1 MVKLTSTI
9 NQTYGKR
16 NTYKGLK
23 FGIEIEM
30 EGRNLPEK
38 DTTCNQT
45 EGVWSYHQDGSLRGE
60 SAEYVFTTPLNRDK
74 AHKAVD
80 DLFKLFDSH
89 RSRLEPSYRTSTH
102 VHVNVSDLTWI
113 KVCNLITLWCIV
125 ETLAISWCAP
135 RRSGNLFCIP
145 FSASSDS
152 LTALSY
158 GLENYNQHPDLN
170 EQRLKYAALNIYTLR
185 KFGTLE
191 FRALEGLSSPDKLYV
206 WLDFIENL
214 YNRALEYDN
223 PQSIMREFSANWN
236 ENFAK
241 SLLGSLWE
249 PLSKNKTLN
258 EIMSSMQEGVWVA
271 QDLAYNLD
279 WSVQEKQEEEPVSV
293 LKKTKTINW
302 DELVEQVIQA
312 PVAEENRLPWVAPRP
327 IEDDMEF

>member
-1 MVKLTSTI
+1 
-9 NQTYGKR
+9 
-16 NTYKGLK
+16 
-23 FGIEIEM
+23 
-30 EGRNLPEK
+30 
-38 DTTCNQT
+38 
-45 EGVWSYHQDGSLRGE
+45 
-60 SAEYVFTTPLNRDK
+60 
-74 AHKAVD
+74 
-80 DLFKLFDSH
+80 
-89 RSRLEPSYRTSTH
+89 
-102 VHVNVSDLTWI
+102 
-113 KVCNLITLWCIV
+113 
-125 ETLAISWCAP
+125 
-135 RRSGNLFCIP
+135 LFCIP

-214 YNRALEYDN
+214 YDRALDYDN

-249 PLSKNKTLN
+249 PLSKNKTLK

-279 WSVQEKQEEEPVSV
+279 WSVQEKQEEEVAAA
-293 LKKTKTINW
+293 
-302 DELVEQVIQA
+302 QA
-312 PVAEENRLPWVAPRP
+312 LRYRIFYEEMGARP